1 MEPEVAGVI
10 RIFNSLNTKRQD
22 EAIEALKEYFNADSQ
37 RRQRLINDSEPRRVA
52 KRVNLGPVDGVL
64 DGVARFE
71 LATDGTADVL
81 GCLARVFERTVDL
94 RTQS

>member
-1 MEPEVAGVI
+1 MTMEPEVAGVI

-52 KRVNLGPVDGVL
+52 KRVNLGPVDGVCPYC
-64 DGVARFE
+64 GK
-71 LATDGTADVL
+71 
-81 GCLARVFERTVDL
+81 
-94 RTQS
+94 